1 LKENWQ
7 MILNGK
13 VGGMWRHVLRDQE
26 NYENVGTVGP
36 TGSDSS
42 GNLQNTVLISI
53 PTIKKQINAK

>member
-1 LKENWQ
+1 